1 MSSAARQC
9 SFSTRVALALLV
21 FICAVPGRAAA
32 QVLYGSVVGD
42 VKDSSGA
49 AMPGATVL
57 ATNNN
62 TGFKREA
69 VTDGVG
75 HFNLADLPGGTYSLK
90 ATQQGFRTFE
100 QTQVTVNINTVTR
113 IDVTMEIG
121 AMGDN
126 VTVRA
131 EAPALQTETAEVHSS
146 LLGQELTNLPVPLG
160 GNYQQVY
167 RMLPGF
173 APPANSHSIPTNPA
187 RSLEFSVNGTSDDQN
202 NTRIDGVSTA
212 NIQLPHVASYIPTL
226 ESIQEVNVVTSS
238 FDAEQGLAGGAAI
251 NVQTRSGSNAM
262 HGSGF
267 EYFTNQHLK
276 AWPMRFDD
284 AALNTGPKPN
294 QSYNEFGG
302 TVGGPIR
309 KNKAFYFVSYES
321 IRDHR
326 AVSRTVSVPLPAM
339 LKGDLSLSPTP
350 VYDPLSGNADGTGRT
365 QFQVLP
371 GDPNYA
377 LCNTATNPNCL
388 NIIPAAR
395 MDPIASKIASSIPAN
410 NIDRDRNNYFVS
422 APFTFDRHQIDSKV
436 DYNVNSKMNLA
447 GTFGVLHYRTN
458 VPTVFGDAAIGR
470 PIGGSSNPGQGH
482 GNTYRATVMGTY
494 IFSPTFLMDA
504 HYGYARQGTASEQ
517 PGLGT
522 NIGSDV
528 LGIPGTNGPRNFES
542 GWPEFDFNGGDDFA
556 TVGVDTNFMPY
567 YRHDPQSQYVVN
579 FNLVKKTHNV
589 RFGGDLYHMGLN
601 QTQAEFIT
609 GGFGAQGGFGF
620 DRGITE
626 QCVAIDAGT
635 GNCQQTSAGSRY
647 NSVAAFLIGQASSAG
662 RTLQVP

>member
-1 MSSAARQC
+1 MLAVASRSPCTGGVSMSSAVRRC
-9 SFSTRVALALLV
+9 SFDALALALLI
-21 FICAVPGRAAA
+21 FICAVPGRATA

-57 ATNNN
+57 ITNNN

-75 HFNLADLPGGTYSLK
+75 HFNLADLPAGTYSLK

-131 EAPALQTETAEVHSS
+131 EAPALQTETAEVHSN
-146 LLGQELTNLPVPLG
+146 LLGEELTNLPVPLG

-212 NIQLPHVASYIPTL
+212 NIQLPHVVSDIPTL
-226 ESIQEVNVVTSS
+226 ESIQEVNVVTNS
-238 FDAEQGLAGGAAI
+238 FDAEQGLAGGSAI
-251 NVQTRSGSNAM
+251 NVQTRSGSNAI

-284 AALNTGPKPN
+284 AALNTGPKPDL
-294 QSYNEFGG
+294 SHHEFGG
-302 TVGGPIR
+302 TVGGPIK
-309 KNKAFYFVSYES
+309 KNKVFYFVSYEN
-321 IRDHR
+321 IRDR
-326 AVSRTVSVPLPAM
+326 KAVDKTVTVPLPAM
-339 LKGDLSLSPTP
+339 LRGDLSLSPTA

-365 QFQVLP
+365 QFQVFP
-371 GDPNYA
+371 GDPNYG
-377 LCNTATNPNCL
+377 LCKTATNPQCL

-395 MDPIASKIASSIPAN
+395 LDPIAKQIASHIPAN
-410 NIDRDRNNYFVS
+410 NIDRASRNYFS
-422 APFTFDRHQIDSKV
+422 QGPFESDRRQVDTKV
-436 DYNVNSKMNLA
+436 DYNVNSKFNLA
-447 GTFGVLHYRTN
+447 GTFGLLHFNTS
-458 VPTVFGDAAIGR
+458 VPTVFGDEAIGQ
-470 PIGGSSNPGQGH
+470 PIGGSSNPGHGH
-482 GNTYRATVMGTY
+482 GNTYRTTVMGTY

-504 HYGYARQGTASEQ
+504 HFGYAKQVTNSEQ
-517 PGLGT
+517 PGLGK

-528 LGIPGTNGPRNFES
+528 LGIPGTNGTRLFES
-542 GWPEFDFNGGDDFA
+542 GWPTFQFEDFA
-556 TVGVDTNFMPY
+556 TVGVNENFMPY

-579 FNLVKKTHNV
+579 FNLMKKAHNI
-589 RFGGDLYHMGLN
+589 RFGADFYRMGLN
-601 QTQAEFIT
+601 HAQAEFIT
-609 GGFGAQGGFGF
+609 GGFGAQGGFEF

-626 QCVAIDAGT
+626 RCEIVDPAS
-635 GNCQQTSAGSRY
+635 GN
-647 NSVAAFLIGQASSAG
+647 
-662 RTLQVP
+662 